1 MQESAMA
8 AMTAFFS
15 RCLLEGAVVVRT
27 PAEEVL
33 LQGGNPSQVSAGQS
47 VRARCELDSRLAR

>member
-1 MQESAMA
+1 MA